1 MKISIIVG
9 GRFHAFNLA
18 QQLNNHGCLNQL
30 ITSYPKNFIQK
41 NYAINKNK
49 IKSVLLKEL
58 FQRSFVNKI
67 FNLNNILKKYFSNKA
82 KDLIDLNNTDIL
94 IGWSSFSLET
104 FKLAKNKNCIKILER
119 GSTHIDFQN
128 QIVEE
133 EYLINNLKPDL
144 ASKYIV
150 EKEREEYEIADYI
163 TVPTEFARETF
174 ISKGF
179 SKEKIIKIPYGVN
192 LKEFNFKKFQR
203 ENNKFRIIYTGS
215 VSVRKGVIYLL
226 NSFNELN
233 LKNSELLIIGNIE
246 NKIRKIIKK
255 FELNKNIIFKNSVK
269 QQELSKYYHI
279 QIYSLL
285 AQLKKVYL
293 YAPKPWLV
301 DYQLYVQEFWR

>member
-67 FNLNNILKKYFSNKA
+67 FNLNDILTKYFSNKA

-104 FKLAKNKNCIKILER
+104 FKLAKNKKCIKILER

-150 EKEREEYEIADYI
+150 EKEREEYELADYI
-163 TVPTEFARETF
+163 F
-174 ISKGF
+174 
-179 SKEKIIKIPYGVN
+179 
-192 LKEFNFKKFQR
+192 
-203 ENNKFRIIYTGS
+203 
-215 VSVRKGVIYLL
+215 
-226 NSFNELN
+226 
-233 LKNSELLIIGNIE
+233 
-246 NKIRKIIKK
+246 
-255 FELNKNIIFKNSVK
+255 
-269 QQELSKYYHI
+269 
-279 QIYSLL
+279 
-285 AQLKKVYL
+285 
-293 YAPKPWLV
+293 
-301 DYQLYVQEFWR
+301 